1 MLSKFE
7 VLPIQFL
14 QDCAAPFT
22 VIVLLTN
29 CCKISSVERPQVE
42 AHFFRLSSS
51 KLLVTE
57 ALTVSRSLLI
67 LLTSSSA
74 NPGSPA
80 KVSAMV
86 GFLNCACEAPAAPII
101 DQRDI
106 IGMGGNWGGRKP
118 FMLLM
123 RSEAADDSRPPPLEA
138 EAAAAAAAATEFC
151 IIEVE
156 NRRGFSKRGLDKA
169 MALAAMAAKKLGL
182 SFEPATTPE
191 FPPANK
197 EIKMFMYF

>member
-7 VLPIQFL
+7 VFPTQILH
-14 QDCAAPFT
+14 DCAPPVT

-123 RSEAADDSRPPPLEA
+123 RSEADDSRPPPLEA

-197 EIKMFMYF
+197 EIES

>member
-1 MLSKFE
+1 
-7 VLPIQFL
+7 
-14 QDCAAPFT
+14 
-22 VIVLLTN
+22 
-29 CCKISSVERPQVE
+29 
-42 AHFFRLSSS
+42 
-51 KLLVTE
+51 
-57 ALTVSRSLLI
+57 
-67 LLTSSSA
+67 
-74 NPGSPA
+74 
-80 KVSAMV
+80 
-86 GFLNCACEAPAAPII
+86 
-101 DQRDI
+101 
-106 IGMGGNWGGRKP
+106 MGGNWGGRKP

-123 RSEAADDSRPPPLEA
+123 RSEADDSRPPPLEA
-138 EAAAAAAAATEFC
+138 EAAAAAAAAATEFC